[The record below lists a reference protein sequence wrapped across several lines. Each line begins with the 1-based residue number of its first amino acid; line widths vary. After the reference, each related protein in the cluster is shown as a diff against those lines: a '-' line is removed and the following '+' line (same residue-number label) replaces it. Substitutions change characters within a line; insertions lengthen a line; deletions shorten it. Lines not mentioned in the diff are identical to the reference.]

1 MKFCFICHVHLTSH
15 QPTTSSSSVLTAFC
29 REKQQ
34 DEENAFQ
41 GFVKSQRT
49 DFYATGINK
58 LLFLLGKTVLIVTVP
73 VLTNKD
79 VFEPSYNDL
88 KRIVQNCDYFCTKLM
103 GARPLLTGPGQAGLM
118 LPNTGDIP
126 CGFGFLQHLEKS
138 EDTWIFSHRLRAA
151 LGFSLN
157 IAPALRAPRA
167 LSPANQPCQARTQ
180 TGMGFSTLSVLLL

>member
-15 QPTTSSSSVLTAFC
+15 QMTTSSFKRLNSFLQGKTAGWRKCFP
-29 REKQQ
+29 RVRQIPTHRFLRYGNKQTYFSPWQ
-34 DEENAFQ
+34 
-41 GFVKSQRT
+41 
-49 DFYATGINK
+49 
-58 LLFLLGKTVLIVTVP
+58 TVLIVTVP

-88 KRIVQNCDYFCTKLM
+88 KFIVHNCDYFCTKLM

-118 LPNTGDIP
+118 LPNTGDLP

-138 EDTWIFSHRLRAA
+138 EGTWIFSHLLRAA

-157 IAPALRAPRA
+157 IAPALPAPRA

-180 TGMGFSTLSVLLL
+180 TWMGFSTLSVLLL